1 MHRKSGQTTM
11 HIAKRNLSL
20 KERKAIVA
28 ELMSDRE
35 TYTERLDC
43 ALAENDLGAAKKWGD
58 WIEDCNEALALHE
71 GAMKEAEARRAI
83 TRRAIQKRIDTF
95 SALMQAAEREIDR
108 ASYQALITNERRA
121 LNAHRAA

>member
-1 MHRKSGQTTM
+1 MYRKSGQTTM
-11 HIAKRNLSL
+11 HSAKRNLSL

-35 TYTERLDC
+35 TYTERLSA
-43 ALAENDLGAAKKWGD
+43 ALEENDLGAAKKWGD